1 MPAKKNSPKTYSQLA
16 HELEEVMA
24 ALQAEDIDVDVALS
38 LYEKGT
44 ALAKE
49 LAAYLQERENSLIE
63 LSEHQD

>member
-1 MPAKKNSPKTYSQLA
+1 MTPRN
-16 HELEEVMA
+16 ELEKVMA

-63 LSEHQD
+63 LRERQD